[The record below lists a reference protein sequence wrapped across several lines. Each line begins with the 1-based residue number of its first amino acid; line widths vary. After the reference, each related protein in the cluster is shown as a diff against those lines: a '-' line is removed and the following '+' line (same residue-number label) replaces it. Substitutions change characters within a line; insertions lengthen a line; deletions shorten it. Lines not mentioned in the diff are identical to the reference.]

1 MLEITTIACVGAGLI
16 GSSWSTLFS
25 KEGYRVKAYD
35 LNDTQINKSKAIIDN
50 NFNMLQTHGIMTA
63 DEVAQAKAR
72 ISHHT
77 DLEEAL
83 QGIDLIQENVAEDL
97 AEKQALL
104 EKIDQIDTTATFCS
118 SSSAIKISLISQK
131 SQYAS
136 RCVGAH
142 PFNPPHLIPLV
153 ELTQWEKTDPE
164 HLKRA
169 YDFYKKVRK
178 EPIILNKEVVGFIGN
193 RLQFAYTREA
203 VDLVMNGVC
212 SVEDVDKASLY
223 GLGFRYAI
231 IGPNLN
237 GDLNGGENGLR
248 DYYSKYGPTM
258 NSILAD
264 AARWDTMPEEY
275 GQSIGPEGIN
285 KAKAVRPK
293 EQGNTR
299 EEILAY
305 RDRMLLAILKLH
317 NKI

>member
-1 MLEITTIACVGAGLI
+1 
-16 GSSWSTLFS
+16 
-25 KEGYRVKAYD
+25 
-35 LNDTQINKSKAIIDN
+35 
-50 NFNMLQTHGIMTA
+50 
-63 DEVAQAKAR
+63 
-72 ISHHT
+72 
-77 DLEEAL
+77 LEEAL
-83 QGIDLIQENVAEDL
+83 QGVDLIQENIAEDL
-97 AEKQALL
+97 SKKRAIL
-104 EKIDQIDTTATFCS
+104 EKIDQINNTAIFCS

-131 SQYAS
+131 SKYPN

-164 HLKRA
+164 CVRKA

-203 VDLVMNGVC
+203 VDLVMKGVC

-248 DYYSKYGPTM
+248 DYYGKYGQTM
-258 NSILAD
+258 NDILEDVAK
-264 AARWDTMPEEY
+264 WDKVPVEY
-275 GQSIGPEGIN
+275 GQSIGPEGVE
-285 KAKAVRPK
+285 KAKANRPK
-293 EQGNTR
+293 ELGNKR

-305 RDRMLLAILKLH
+305 RDRMLLEILKLH